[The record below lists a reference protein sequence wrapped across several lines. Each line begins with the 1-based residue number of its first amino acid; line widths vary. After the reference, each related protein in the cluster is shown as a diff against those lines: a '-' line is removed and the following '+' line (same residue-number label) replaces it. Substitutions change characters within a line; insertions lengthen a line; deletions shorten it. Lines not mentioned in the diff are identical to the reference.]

1 MSDFYSTKLIDLG
14 SCAFRQPHAESHC
27 KLLHGYRLKAKFW
40 FTCSELDVNNWVVD
54 FGGLKSLKKLLQVQ
68 FDHTLCIA
76 GDDPLLEHFQTLAT
90 AGGCDLRIMPDGVGI
105 EKFAQYCYNTS
116 NTHVRNM
123 TNSRCWVD
131 RVEVWEHENNSA
143 CYTNDRRHEQY
154 MTTMEKALATRPE
167 ELPAE
172 GTEAPPMDAPDH
184 DQPPTRD
191 RTPDNPDNHNWNFG
205 TKWI

>member
-1 MSDFYSTKLIDLG
+1 
-14 SCAFRQPHAESHC
+14 
-27 KLLHGYRLKAKFW
+27 LKAKFW
-40 FTCSELDVNNWVVD
+40 FTCNELDVNNWVVD

-90 AGGCDLRIMPDGVGI
+90 AGGCDLRIMTDGVGI
-105 EKFAQYCYNTS
+105 ERFAQYCYITS

-154 MTTMEKALATRPE
+154 MSTMEEVLASPPE
-167 ELPAE
+167 DKPTENEPPPADGSTHE
-172 GTEAPPMDAPDH
+172 EPPP
-184 DQPPTRD
+184 RD